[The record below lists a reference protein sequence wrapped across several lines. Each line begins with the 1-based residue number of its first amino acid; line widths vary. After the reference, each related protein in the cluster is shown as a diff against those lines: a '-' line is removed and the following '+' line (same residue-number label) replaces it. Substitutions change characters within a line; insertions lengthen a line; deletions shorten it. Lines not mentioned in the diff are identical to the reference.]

1 MDIINDEETQFLKTL
16 NRGRL
21 LLERAVK
28 KLDSEVLPGMRV
40 YLHIIIHFSVFLSKF
55 YVLFYVKLD
64 VLILYLYQGI
74 LLGGSTTPTVFHLI

>member
-28 KLDSEVLPGMRV
+28 KLDSDVLPGN
-40 YLHIIIHFSVFLSKF
+40 FFF
-55 YVLFYVKLD
+55 YCFA
-64 VLILYLYQGI
+64 LILFKYL
-74 LLGGSTTPTVFHLI
+74 